1 MAGMLYLVPTPIGN
15 LGDIS
20 LRCRETLESADF
32 IAAEDTR
39 VTLKLLNHLGIKKSL
54 VSYYEHNKATKG
66 DRIVDRILAGE
77 TCALVSDAG
86 SPAISDPGEDLV
98 KQCAEAGIIV
108 CAIPGPCAAITALSI
123 SGQSTGRFCFEG
135 FLSTAK
141 KSRREHLDAAV
152 TVRFYGSDGSDWR
165 EIFAEERSF
174 QGHSHIH
181 AYFHLPPACFAPE
194 NWGGETLEELAVWVG
209 EAPPAPTEQGQ
220 LLFLE
225 P

>member
-1 MAGMLYLVPTPIGN
+1 MAGIHYLSFIPAENPTHRSQGVN
-15 LGDIS
+15 L
-20 LRCRETLESADF
+20 
-32 IAAEDTR
+32 
-39 VTLKLLNHLGIKKSL
+39 LLM
-54 VSYYEHNKATKG
+54 
-66 DRIVDRILAGE
+66 VDNQGE
-77 TCALVSDAG
+77 
-86 SPAISDPGEDLV
+86 
-98 KQCAEAGIIV
+98 
-108 CAIPGPCAAITALSI
+108 
-123 SGQSTGRFCFEG
+123 
-135 FLSTAK
+135 
-141 KSRREHLDAAV
+141 DAAV
-152 TVRFYGSDGSDWR
+152 TVCFYGSDGSDWR